1 LAYYSKSSQLIKP
14 FLIVN
19 KNNMLSKNAVGIV
32 VLLLSFA
39 GVNVADSQVEEV
51 ITAIGTI
58 YGFIMLLWHQVMDRQ
73 DVHNF
78 FFKK

>member
-1 LAYYSKSSQLIKP
+1 
-14 FLIVN
+14 
-19 KNNMLSKNAVGIV
+19 MLSKNAVGIV